1 MIKLFL
7 FMLCMAAAFYTG
19 YKFNESQAADRV
31 SLELFTIKNQADAM
45 EADRLARERHMQ
57 SRAEHRESMIE
68 LFEQVLELIRI
79 DMQNK
84 VAHQNNTDDN

>member
-45 EADRLARERHMQ
+45 EADQLARERHLE
-57 SRAEHRESMIE
+57 SRVQHRESMIE
-68 LFEQVLELIRI
+68 LFEQVLQLIRI

-84 VAHQNNTDDN
+84 VAHQNNRDDN

>member
-1 MIKLFL
+1 MIKTIL

-31 SLELFTIKNQADAM
+31 SLDLFTIKNQAATL
-45 EADRLARERHMQ
+45 EADQLARERHMQ
-57 SRAEHRESMIE
+57 SRVQHRESMINMFDRV
-68 LFEQVLELIRI
+68 LDLIEQ

>member
-1 MIKLFL
+1 MIKFIL